1 MTYAALALN
10 KEPGL
15 VFRSHIF
22 VRFPKACSPLKSQ
35 LIITGY
41 HTIKIFPLFFK
52 TELYSRENLTH
63 KGRSVW

>member
-10 KEPGL
+10 KEQVVTPGL

-41 HTIKIFPLFFK
+41 HIIKIFFPFFSK
-52 TELYSRENLTH
+52 LSCTLL
-63 KGRSVW
+63 KI

>member
-1 MTYAALALN
+1 MTYATLALN
-10 KEPGL
+10 KEPVVTPGL

-41 HTIKIFPLFFK
+41 HIIKIFFPFFQ
-52 TELYSRENLTH
+52 N
-63 KGRSVW
+63 